1 MKALNRGVKEKMN
14 IFIIYIFF
22 NILFFLYYR
31 KIRAI
36 SFKVELQYIA
46 VVIMMF
52 ICYCLNVFSL
62 NTLYILIMNAVSL
75 LYLNEYMMNRRGFVG
90 LLSRRQMA
98 TSLYLLLIS
107 GLINVLFPNCLSI
120 ILFDIVYVLGCFI
133 NYEVK
138 YYRGTDIE
146 LADLAAVKTFSTV
159 IKRYRIHVGIDLILA
174 MILDVMWLM
183 VIAYTYET
191 ISGGS
196 LYLRIVCLII
206 IIAMMVTMLNTRLLS
221 SLGIQFDSYKNTV
234 GWLFNLVLQYRYKKE
249 FVEQIEEV
257 NFDDLQ
263 KEYGSENTG
272 FEMKPN
278 VIVIMNEAFSDLRVY
293 GDLKTN
299 IPVLPNI
306 DAMKEQM
313 EYGYIYTS
321 VLGGNT
327 AYSEFE
333 FLTGDSSRFFFDCP
347 YAASNISGDAKISNF
362 ASYLKKYGNYRTVA
376 MHSYEKA
383 NWRRPVVYNA
393 FGFDEQ
399 YYMDDFTHEETI
411 RGFISDKSHY
421 KEIIKLFEEKESGK
435 PLFSFNVT
443 MQNHGGYNGYV
454 NLEEQVAETNINS
467 DVINHYL
474 TLMHESDKAWKFLTD
489 YFQLYHEPIVI
500 VMFGDHQPKLD
511 DDLLKK
517 KCTDKVADIPD
528 ELLKYK
534 VPVYVW
540 KNYEK
545 KSEIIPDMSL
555 NFLSVF
561 LKKDLKMPMTGYD
574 QYLLNLQKHFPIV
587 TAKTVVGKSRQ
598 EDSGL
603 DMIGEYRRIARRHI
617 LRAEKHEFFEKV

>member
-1 MKALNRGVKEKMN
+1 MV
-14 IFIIYIFF
+14 IFIIYVFCNF
-22 NILFFLYYR
+22 LFFLYYR

-36 SFKVELQYIA
+36 RIKVELQYSS
-46 VVIMMF
+46 VVIMIF
-52 ICYCLNVFSL
+52 WCYYLNLFSL

-75 LYLNEYMMNRRGFVG
+75 FYINEYMMNRRGFVG
-90 LLSRRQMA
+90 LLSRGQIA
-98 TSLYLLLIS
+98 AALYLLLIS
-107 GLINVLFPNCLSI
+107 GLINALFPNCLSI
-120 ILFDIVYVLGCFI
+120 ISFDIVYVLGCFI
-133 NYEVK
+133 NYQVK

-146 LADLAAVKTFSTV
+146 LPDLVAVKTFTTV
-159 IKRYRIHVGIDLILA
+159 IKRYRIHIGIDMILA
-174 MILDVMWLM
+174 MVLDVMWLLVM
-183 VIAYTYET
+183 ACVYEN
-191 ISGGS
+191 IHWGS
-196 LYLRIVCLII
+196 PYFRIVCLII
-206 IIAMMVTMLNTRLLS
+206 IIAMMIAILKTKLLS
-221 SLGIQFDSYKNTV
+221 RVGIQFDSYKNTV

-249 FVEQIEEV
+249 FAERIEEV

-263 KEYGSENTG
+263 KKYGSKNAG

-278 VIVIMNEAFSDLRVY
+278 VIVIMNEAFSDLRIH
-293 GDLKTN
+293 GNLQTN
-299 IPVLPNI
+299 IPVMPNI
-306 DAMKEQM
+306 DVMKEQM
-313 EYGYIYTS
+313 QYGFVYTS

-333 FLTGDSSRFFFDCP
+333 FLTGDSSRFLFDCP

-383 NWRRPVVYNA
+383 NWRRPVVYNT

-399 YYMDDFTHEETI
+399 YYMDDFRQKETI

-421 KEIIKLFEEKESGK
+421 KEIIKLFEEKELGK

-443 MQNHGGYNGYV
+443 MQNHAGYNGDV
-454 NLEEQVAETNINS
+454 NLEEQVVETNINS

-489 YFQLYHEPIVI
+489 YFQLYREPTVI

-511 DDLLKK
+511 YDLLK
-517 KCTDKVADIPD
+517 KCTDKVDDIQD

-534 VPVYVW
+534 VPVYIW

-545 KSEIIPDMSL
+545 KTEILPDMSL

-598 EDSGL
+598 EDSGS

>member
-1 MKALNRGVKEKMN
+1 MV
-14 IFIIYIFF
+14 IFIIYVFF
-22 NILFFLYYR
+22 NFLFFLYYR

-52 ICYCLNVFSL
+52 GCCYLNVFSL

-98 TSLYLLLIS
+98 AVLYLLLIS
-107 GLINVLFPNCLSI
+107 GLINALSLNCLSI

-133 NYEVK
+133 NYQVN

-174 MILDVMWLM
+174 MVLDVMWLLVM
-183 VIAYTYET
+183 AYMDEK
-191 ISGGS
+191 IPWGS
-196 LYLRIVCLII
+196 PYLRIACLIF
-206 IIAMMVTMLNTRLLS
+206 IIAIIAAVLRTKLLS

-249 FVEQIEEV
+249 FAEQIEEV

-263 KEYGSENTG
+263 KEYGSKNSG

-333 FLTGDSSRFFFDCP
+333 LLTGDSSRFFFDCP

-393 FGFDEQ
+393 FDFDEQ
-399 YYMDDFTHEETI
+399 YYMDDFTQKETI

-435 PLFSFNVT
+435 QLFSFNVT
-443 MQNHGGYNGYV
+443 MQNHAGYSGDV
-454 NLEEQVAETNINS
+454 NLEEQVVETSINS
-467 DVINHYL
+467 DVVNHYL

-489 YFQLYHEPIVI
+489 YFQLYHEPTVI

-511 DDLLKK
+511 YDLLNK
-517 KCTDKVADIPD
+517 KCIDKVNNIPD

-545 KSEIIPDMSL
+545 KSGIIPDMSL
-555 NFLSVF
+555 NFLSVY
-561 LKKDLKMPMTGYD
+561 LKEELNMPMTGYD
-574 QYLLNLQKHFPIV
+574 QYLWNLQKHFPIV
-587 TAKTVVGKSRQ
+587 TAKTVVGKSRK
-598 EDSGL
+598 EDSGS
-603 DMIGEYRRIARRHI
+603 DMIEEYRRIARRHI
-617 LRAEKHEFFEKV
+617 LRTEKHDFFENV